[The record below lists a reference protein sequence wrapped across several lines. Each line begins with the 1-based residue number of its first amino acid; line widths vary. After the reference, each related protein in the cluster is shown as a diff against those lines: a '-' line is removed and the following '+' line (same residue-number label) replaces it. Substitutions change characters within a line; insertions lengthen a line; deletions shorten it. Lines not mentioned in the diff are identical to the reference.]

1 MTHLDPILTLSEDE
15 QKNVHGGTNDTGT
28 GQRVKE
34 ARVFGLLTVGLVL
47 NNTVRLSPNLA
58 VPAR

>member
-34 ARVFGLLTVGLVL
+34 GTG
-47 NNTVRLSPNLA
+47 VRA
-58 VPAR
+58 VDGGTGAK